1 MQPQCYL
8 FIVFFIRFVNLIPYT
23 YTLYEKWVPVVI
35 IFIDIDQLLV
45 SLPAI
50 LPCLDEKNAPATT
63 FPFFPSRALF
73 LNAGHQGAD
82 LVFRVNLQ
90 NLRQHKIFQFDF
102 Q

>member
-1 MQPQCYL
+1 M
-8 FIVFFIRFVNLIPYT
+8 VFFIRFGNFDPYT
-23 YTLYEKWVPVVI
+23 YTLYEKWVPEVI

-50 LPCLDEKNAPATT
+50 LPYLYEKDAIAAT
-63 FPFFPSRALF
+63 FPLFPSRALF
-73 LNAGHQGAD
+73 FNAGHQGAD